1 MVGFICLFFP
11 AAVSVWIFEALA
23 KSEFS
28 IKETIFRFCTNTLII
43 NLLCMLVKKFI
54 FGTAAQPLYTNGDM
68 VPNVAIVYIVMA
80 LAAGVLV
87 ALAEVLFSKKVK
99 VTVEEEPDEAEEKE
113 EN

>member
-11 AAVSVWIFEALA
+11 AAVSVRIFEALA
-23 KSEFS
+23 KTEFS
-28 IKETIFRFCTNTLII
+28 VKQTILRFCTNTLII

-80 LAAGVLV
+80 LVAGVGV
-87 ALAEVLFSKKVK
+87 ALVEVMFSKKVK
-99 VTVEEEPDEAEEKE
+99 VTVEEKPDEAEEKE